1 MASNHLPFGNYSFQD
16 CVRSQP
22 QHPPL
27 VRLVGSDPTTSP
39 LSGVCSTNWAID
51 ANASRLTTW
60 QENLQLE
67 RDLSLTLWLGD
78 FSLYPTVLDLSRVTT
93 LIPTSY
99 VADSAKLAA
108 LLYTFM

>member
-51 ANASRLTTW
+51 ANNNEKEQTGEGGGSRTPACGFGDRRATVTLHRH
-60 QENLQLE
+60 NLA
-67 RDLSLTLWLGD
+67 
-78 FSLYPTVLDLSRVTT
+78 
-93 LIPTSY
+93 I
-99 VADSAKLAA
+99 
-108 LLYTFM
+108 